1 MAAAVSFSC
10 RTPCPRLS
18 SKAEAWLA
26 HGPSLLYKGTCHFKN
41 NSKIIPQRGLYVR
54 RQAESRMFRGRI
66 PVRATFSNRNSS
78 FGSSS
83 TSSSDTINRFYTCI
97 NEKNLKQL
105 REIISEDCYIEDC
118 SFPQPFQGKKEFMQF
133 LEQLTACMG
142 QNVKFTIGPVCEG
155 DELAAGVKWHLEW
168 KKKQIPFTRG
178 CSFFECSK
186 KGERIIIEKAQFVIE
201 SPFKPGGFALILLK
215 TVTSLFD
222 DFPKATEWFL
232 RSPHVIVQWALRI
245 YAILVAPFINPL
257 LEGYI
262 KFWNV
267 VARTLLLAFNIL
279 RYISKFFFN

>member
-1 MAAAVSFSC
+1 MAAAVSFSGG
-10 RTPCPRLS
+10 TPCPRLS
-18 SKAEAWLA
+18 SKAEEWLA
-26 HGPSLLYKGTCHFKN
+26 HGPSLPYKGTCHFNN
-41 NSKIIPQRGLYVR
+41 NSKIIPQHGLYVR

-118 SFPQPFQGKKEFMQF
+118 SFPQPFQGKKVSSSYPILLDNYSHYHNRASNELLQEFMQF

-155 DELAAGVKWHLEW
+155 DELAAGVKWHLGITLLLFHLVVVCQNNNSSLTKIFCDMLEW

-186 KGERIIIEKAQFVIE
+186 QGERIIIEYKQ
-201 SPFKPGGFALILLK
+201 
-215 TVTSLFD
+215 
-222 DFPKATEWFL
+222 
-232 RSPHVIVQWALRI
+232 
-245 YAILVAPFINPL
+245 N
-257 LEGYI
+257 
-262 KFWNV
+262 
-267 VARTLLLAFNIL
+267 
-279 RYISKFFFN
+279 